1 MKSTLFTLT
10 ALAGLFTTAFTST
23 VSYEAALAA
32 RDTGDTLDGLTE
44 TVLANVAAI
53 NATTA
58 GVSDSASEG
67 DKDAAAEDIA
77 SNFEAITAALSSAN
91 GAVAK
96 RGELLDRRGACND
109 ACVKQ
114 KCAKI
119 SVEISY
125 CVKFVHKKIGY
136 PRCQKFIKPCLTGL
150 VGFLTTLDKIV
161 VGLLVYVGGLVH
173 AILFGVVALLDT
185 LLTGLLGGVLGLV
198 GGVVGG
204 LLGGLL
210 GGGCTSGC

>member
-1 MKSTLFTLT
+1 MKSSVFTLA

-23 VSYEAALAA
+23 VSYEAAIAA
-32 RDTGDTLDGLTE
+32 RDTGDTLDSLTE
-44 TVLANVAAI
+44 TVLANAAAI
-53 NATTA
+53 NETAA
-58 GVSDSASEG
+58 GVSDSASED

-77 SNFEAITAALSSAN
+77 GNFDAITAALSSAN
-91 GAVAK
+91 TAVAK

-114 KCAKI
+114 KCAKL
-119 SVEISY
+119 SVDLSFTI
-125 CVKFVHKKIGY
+125 KFVHKKIGY
-136 PRCQKFIKPCLTGL
+136 ARCQKFIKPCLTGL

-161 VGLLVYVGGLVH
+161 VGLLVYVGGLVN
-173 AILFGVVALLDT
+173 AILFGVAVLLDT
-185 LLTGLLGGVLGLV
+185 LLTGLLGGVLATV